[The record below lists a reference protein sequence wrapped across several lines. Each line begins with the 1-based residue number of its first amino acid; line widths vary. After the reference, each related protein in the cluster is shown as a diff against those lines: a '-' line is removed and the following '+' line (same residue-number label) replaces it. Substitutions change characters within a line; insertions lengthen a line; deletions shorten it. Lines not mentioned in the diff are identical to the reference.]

1 MTQVNRDSHVRVA
14 LLGCGRVAQRVHAP
28 LIARIPGAS
37 LAAVADPGADAKAI
51 ASRQNPDVRLY
62 DTVEALI
69 DAGGFDAACICLPT
83 HLHAKYAVRLLD
95 EGIPIYLEKPIAT
108 NEAETASILEAWG
121 SRSVPAMVGF
131 NYRFHPV
138 HRKVHEL
145 LRQGAVGRITTIR
158 TLFSTPPRALP
169 NWKRNRSSGG
179 GVLLDLLSHHA
190 DLVMHHTGERV
201 SSVSATTRSL
211 YSEDDNAQV
220 TYTLESG
227 VLVHSSVS
235 MTGAE
240 SDRFEIIGEDGV
252 FRADRF
258 RGTVTRSPRSQSATM
273 PEMITRSCTLA
284 LGQLRAFRTRLDPS
298 FEPAMRTFIESVRSG
313 KAVRPDLDD
322 GWRSLAVVLGAIE
335 SASKDSQTVKV
346 IQNPAR
352 STSADADTSSIV
364 ASAESTL
371 LSTGEEES
379 PELTVVLVTLTGMRG
394 IGRVLGFLSKQTIA
408 SQLQLIAVTQHEGEI
423 KPEDES
429 RFTPFAS
436 HKVICVGDIDD
447 VDRSAAMALKHA
459 QASFMT
465 FLEDHA
471 FPEPEWAERIV
482 AAAKSGPWDAVGTRI
497 ENGNPGT
504 VLSWANMLMSYG
516 RWVAAEHSGTTL
528 HVARHNTTFRRATL
542 EREYGSELT
551 EMMGRDGGLLDDLL
565 ARGASYY
572 QTTETCVE
580 HLNPSTWRSTLQLR
594 IGSGRLFASSRMKK
608 ERWSAPKRAMY
619 IVLGFA
625 IPFIR
630 FRLLREELLT
640 SKARRDRIGWRAY
653 PALTLGV
660 VLDGIGQ
667 FLGHTI
673 GPGKVKEKL
682 AHFEISRAR
691 HLRGKERNLMAPDN
705 T

>member
-28 LIARIPGAS
+28 IIARIPDAS
-37 LAAVADPGADAKAI
+37 LAAVADPSADAKAI
-51 ASRQNPDVRLY
+51 ASRLNPEVRLF
-62 DTVEALI
+62 DSVEALI
-69 DAGGFDAACICLPT
+69 DAGDFDAACICLPT
-83 HLHAKYAVRLLD
+83 HLHAKFAVRLLD
-95 EGIPIYLEKPIAT
+95 EGVPIYLEKPIAT
-108 NEAETASILEAWG
+108 NEAETASIIEAWG
-121 SRSVPAMVGF
+121 PKSVPAMVGF

-145 LRQGAVGRITTIR
+145 LRQRAVGRITTIR

-169 NWKRNRSSGG
+169 EWKKCRTSGG

-252 FRADRF
+252 IQADRF

-273 PEMITRSCTLA
+273 PEMVTRSCALA
-284 LGQLRAFRTRLDPS
+284 MGQLRAFRTRLDPS
-298 FEPAMRTFIESVRSG
+298 FEPALRTFVESVRSG

-322 GWRSLAVVLGAIE
+322 GWRSLAVVLAAME
-335 SASKDSQTVKV
+335 SASQESQTVKV
-346 IQNPAR
+346 TENPKKASPAGGER
-352 STSADADTSSIV
+352 SSTV
-364 ASAESTL
+364 ASADSTSQ
-371 LSTGEEES
+371 STVDEES
-379 PELTVVLVTLTGMRG
+379 PSLTVVLVTVTGMRG
-394 IGRVLGFLSKQTIA
+394 IGRVVSFLTKQTIA
-408 SQLQLIAVTQHEGEI
+408 NKLQVIVVMQHVEDI
-423 KPEDES
+423 KPEEES
-429 RFTPFAS
+429 RFAAFAS
-436 HKVICVGDIDD
+436 HKVICVGEIDD
-447 VDRSAAMALKHA
+447 VDRSAAIALEHA

-471 FPEPEWAERIV
+471 FPEHEWAERIV
-482 AAAKSGPWDAVGTRI
+482 AAANSGPWDAVGTRI

-516 RWVAAEHSGTTL
+516 RWVAAEFSGTTL

-542 EREYGSELT
+542 EREYGSKLT

-565 ARGASYY
+565 ARGARFY
-572 QTTETCVE
+572 QTPETCVE

-608 ERWSAPKRAMY
+608 ERWSTPKRAMY
-619 IVLGFA
+619 IALGFA

-640 SKARRDRIGWRAY
+640 SKARRERIGWRAY
-653 PALTLGV
+653 PALVVGV

-673 GPGKVKEKL
+673 GPGKVKEEL

-691 HLRGKERNLMAPDN
+691 HLRRNERHLMVPDN
-705 T
+705 A

>member
-1 MTQVNRDSHVRVA
+1 MSQEIRNSHVRVA

-37 LAAVADPGADAKAI
+37 LAAVADPSADAKTI
-51 ASRQNPDVRLY
+51 ASRLNPDVRLF
-62 DTVEALI
+62 DSVEALI
-69 DAGGFDAACICLPT
+69 DASGFDAACICLPT
-83 HLHAKYAVRLLD
+83 HLHAKYAVRLLE

-108 NEAETASILEAWG
+108 NGAETSLILEAWG
-121 SRSVPAMVGF
+121 EKRVPAMVGF

-145 LRQGAVGRITTIR
+145 LREGAVGRVTAIR

-169 NWKRNRSSGG
+169 EWKRNRTSGG
-179 GVLLDLLSHHA
+179 GALLDLLSHHA

-201 SSVSATTRSL
+201 SSVSATRRSV

-227 VLVHSSVS
+227 VLVHSTVS

-240 SDRFEIIGEDGV
+240 SDRFEIVGEDGV
-252 FRADRF
+252 ILADRF
-258 RGTVTRSPRSQSATM
+258 RGTVSRIPRSQSATM
-273 PEMITRSCTLA
+273 PEMAARSCALA
-284 LGQLRAFRTRLDPS
+284 MGQLRAFRTRLDPS
-298 FEPAMRTFIESVRSG
+298 FEPALRTFVESVRSG
-313 KAVRPDLDD
+313 KPERPDLDD
-322 GWRSLAVVLGAIE
+322 GWRSLAVVLGAVE
-335 SASKDSQTVKV
+335 SASKDSQSVLV
-346 IQNPAR
+346 NRIPENA
-352 STSADADTSSIV
+352 TSAGEDSSSEV
-364 ASAESTL
+364 ASAESNVG
-371 LSTGEEES
+371 LSGKEES
-379 PELTVVLVTLTGMRG
+379 PALTVVLVTVTGMRG
-394 IGRVLGFLSKQTIA
+394 IGRVLSFLRKQTIA
-408 SQLQLIAVTQHEGEI
+408 SRLQVIAVAQHEGEI
-423 KPEDES
+423 KPEEES
-429 RFTPFAS
+429 RFSAFAS
-436 HKVICVGDIDD
+436 HKVICVGEIDD
-447 VDRSAAMALKHA
+447 VDRSAAVALEHA
-459 QASFMT
+459 QATFMT

-516 RWVAAEHSGTTL
+516 RWVAAEYPGTTL

-551 EMMGRDGGLLDDLL
+551 AMMGRDGGLLDDLL
-565 ARGASYY
+565 ARGARFY
-572 QTTETCVE
+572 QTHETCVE

-594 IGSGRLFASSRMKK
+594 VGSGRLFASSRMKK
-608 ERWSAPKRAMY
+608 ERWSTPKRAMY

-630 FRLLREELLT
+630 FGLLREELLT
-640 SKARRDRIGWRAY
+640 SKTRRERIGWRAY
-653 PALTLGV
+653 PALTVGV

-673 GPGKVKEKL
+673 GPGKVREEL

-691 HLRGKERNLMAPDN
+691 HLRGKERHLMAPDN

>member
-1 MTQVNRDSHVRVA
+1 MTQENRNSQVRIA

-28 LIARIPGAS
+28 VLARMPGAS
-37 LAAVADPGADAKAI
+37 LSAVADPSADAKAI
-51 ASRQNPDVRLY
+51 ASRLNPDIRLF
-62 DTVEALI
+62 DSVEALI
-69 DAGGFDAACICLPT
+69 EAGGFDAACICLPT
-83 HLHAKYAVRLLD
+83 HLHAKYAVRLLHD
-95 EGIPIYLEKPIAT
+95 GIPIYLEKPIAT
-108 NEAETASILEAWG
+108 DEAETSSILEAWG
-121 SRSVPAMVGF
+121 PKSVPAMVGF

-138 HRKVHEL
+138 HRKVQEL
-145 LRQGAVGRITTIR
+145 LREGAVGKITTIR

-169 NWKRNRSSGG
+169 EWKRNRTSGG

-190 DLVMHHTGERV
+190 DLVMYHTGERV
-201 SSVSATTRSL
+201 TSVSATTRTL

-220 TYTLESG
+220 TYTLDSG

-252 FRADRF
+252 IRADRF
-258 RGTVTRSPRSQSATM
+258 RGTVTRAPRSQSATM
-273 PEMITRSCTLA
+273 PEMVTRSCLLA
-284 LGQLRAFRTRLDPS
+284 MGQLRAFRTRLDPS
-298 FEPAMRTFIESVRSG
+298 FEPALRTFVESVRSG
-313 KAVRPDLDD
+313 KTERPDLDD

-335 SASKDSQTVKV
+335 SASQNSQTVRV
-346 IQNPAR
+346 VQNPEKA
-352 STSADADTSSIV
+352 
-364 ASAESTL
+364 ASAGGEISSTVTPANRTL
-371 LSTGEEES
+371 KSAGDEES
-379 PELTVVLVTLTGMRG
+379 PALTVVLVTVTGMRG
-394 IGRVLGFLSKQTIA
+394 IGRVLGFLTKQTIA
-408 SQLQLIAVTQHEGEI
+408 NRLQVIVVAQHDGDI
-423 KPEDES
+423 KPEEES
-429 RFTPFAS
+429 RFAAFAS
-436 HKVICVGDIDD
+436 HKVICVGEIDD
-447 VDRSAAMALKHA
+447 VDRSAAMALEYA

-482 AAAKSGPWDAVGTRI
+482 EAAESGPWDAVGTRI

-516 RWVAAEHSGTTL
+516 RWVAAEHPGTTL

-565 ARGASYY
+565 ARGARFY
-572 QTTETCVE
+572 QTPDTCVE

-619 IVLGFA
+619 ILLGFA

-630 FRLLREELLT
+630 FGLLREELLK

-653 PALTLGV
+653 PALTVGV

-673 GPGKVKEKL
+673 GPGKIKEKL

-691 HLRGKERNLMAPDN
+691 HLRGKERHLMAPSN